1 MSKAYRYNDLVKSI
15 TNFAALGDRES
26 IRHALARLLYN
37 THFGRRVIAL
47 AGASLSLKMDTH
59 HGKVIYCTGT
69 GSAFTI
75 TLPDASVDNI
85 GAKFEIVIGEVN
97 TSNWLVKASRG
108 ADVLKGMIFGR
119 SATDSA
125 TDAARTWVPAA
136 TDDTITLNGTTTGGA
151 VIGDKITIECVAANR
166 WEVVGQIT
174 QSGVEATPF
183 SDTVA

>member
-1 MSKAYRYNDLVKSI
+1 MKSY
-15 TNFAALGDRES
+15 TYKELLKSLGDIMRGSQEDL
-26 IRHALARLLYN
+26 RHVLARLLYN
-37 THFGRRVIAL
+37 THYGARVIAN
-47 AGASLSLKMDTH
+47 AGASLSLKLGVH

-69 GSAFTI
+69 GAAFTI
-75 TLPDASVDNI
+75 TLPDADIKAV
-85 GAKFEIVIGEVN
+85 GFKTEVVIGEVN

-151 VIGDKITIECVAANR
+151 VIGDKLTIECVAINR
-166 WEVVGQIT
+166 WEITGQIT